1 MASGVVVVLGIVL
14 PRGDRAGIPPT
25 PAGSVVVAIG
35 CTVLQTWRDGVS
47 WALQVRVLRVSA
59 VTGHV
64 AIPDLPGQSAGMRT
78 KEVQGSRGGPGPL
91 EGGGPGLRLLA
102 LGVPL

>member
-1 MASGVVVVLGIVL
+1 M
-14 PRGDRAGIPPT
+14 
-25 PAGSVVVAIG
+25 VVAVG
-35 CTVLQTWRDGVS
+35 CTVLQMWRDGVS
-47 WALQVRVLRVSA
+47 WALQVRVLCVSA

-102 LGVPL
+102 LGVPLRGARGDTGPLPEQGVGPGPYV